1 MFLQEVFK
9 LSHNVL
15 SKEQCN
21 NIIDLGLAEGLKT
34 ADIDSGNNK
43 NRSSKVSWIKDEKI
57 SRLLFSEVALVNKT
71 MNWNFGLERSEPLQF
86 SQYKLDDH
94 YNWHIDSH
102 FTPYTD
108 GLIRKLSFSLILNT
122 EYTGGE
128 LEITVPNPKNIDT
141 TIVYDKPKVGDM
153 ITFPSHIWHKV
164 NPVKSGVRMSLV
176 GWVLGR
182 PFV

>member
-15 SKEQCN
+15 SQEQCYS
-21 NIIDLGLAEGLKT
+21 IIDLGLAEGLQN
-34 ADIDSGNNK
+34 ADIDSGNSK
-43 NRSSKVSWIKDEKI
+43 NRRSKVSWLKDKKL
-57 SRLLFSEVALVNKT
+57 SMLLFSEVSKVNKL
-71 MNWNFGLERSEPLQF
+71 MNWNFGLVKPEPLQF

-102 FTPYTD
+102 FNPYD
-108 GLIRKLSFSLILNT
+108 NGLIRKLSFSLILNT

-128 LEITVPNPKNIDT
+128 LEITVPNPKNINT
-141 TIVYDKPKVGDM
+141 TIVYEKPKVGDM

-176 GWVLGR
+176 GWILGR